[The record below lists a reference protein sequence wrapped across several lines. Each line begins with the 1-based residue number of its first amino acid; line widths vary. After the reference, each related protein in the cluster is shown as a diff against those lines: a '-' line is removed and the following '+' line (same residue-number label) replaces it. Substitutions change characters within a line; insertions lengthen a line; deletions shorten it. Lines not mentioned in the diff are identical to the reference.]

1 MKMVILLIKKGKK
14 MTHII
19 FKEHL
24 KNLNRLNS
32 KIKNEELKDLIL
44 LKNLIQNIIQ
54 GYSKKDIELAKN
66 NINSIYL
73 YPYHKS
79 VEK

>member
-1 MKMVILLIKKGKK
+1 
-14 MTHII
+14 MTNII

-32 KIKNEELKDLIL
+32 KIKTEELKDLIL
-44 LKNLIQNIIQ
+44 LENLIQNTIQ

-66 NINSIYL
+66 NINSIHY
-73 YPYHKS
+73 
-79 VEK
+79 EGDE

>member
-1 MKMVILLIKKGKK
+1 
-14 MTHII
+14 MTNII

-32 KIKNEELKDLIL
+32 KIKTEELKDLIL
-44 LKNLIQNIIQ
+44 LKNLIQNTIQ

-66 NINSIYL
+66 NINSIHY
-73 YPYHKS
+73 KS
-79 VEK
+79 IERKENGNNN